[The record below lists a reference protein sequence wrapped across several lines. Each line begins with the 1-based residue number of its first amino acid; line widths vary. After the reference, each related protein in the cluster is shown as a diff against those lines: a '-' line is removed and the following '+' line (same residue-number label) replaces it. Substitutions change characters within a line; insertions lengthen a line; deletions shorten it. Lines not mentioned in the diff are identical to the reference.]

1 MNATDQLRLDT
12 IIKTLLAY
20 RKRIA
25 AVTIIFMLVSLGY
38 ALMLP
43 NMYTAAVTVLPESEE
58 KGFGQFAQLSTLM
71 SLPGF
76 PASPGSETELYPE
89 LMKSE
94 AILRDVIYR
103 EYETG
108 KSDEPL
114 NLIDYWDIGGN
125 TDRQQYQAT
134 LHKLRDEVL
143 NTSIAR
149 DSRIIT
155 LRVITTDPDLSSDI
169 ANAIVDNMGQYVLNQ
184 RTTRASQQRQWI
196 EKRLEEVQ
204 LDLRD
209 AEDELKNF
217 REANRR
223 ILDSPE
229 LLMQQERYLRD
240 VEKHATIY
248 LELSKQ
254 YEMIR
259 VQEIRDMPVVQ
270 VLDSASPPAKKSGPG
285 RMRILILG
293 TLLGLLTGVLTV
305 YGNRLLNISV
315 EESNEPASEISG
327 ATKKDI
333 PKQSGGPKR

>member
-1 MNATDQLRLDT
+1 MHSSDQVKIDA
-12 IIKTLLAY
+12 IIKTLWSY

-25 AVTIIFMLVSLGY
+25 AITIVFMLVSLGY

-43 NMYTAAVTVLPESEE
+43 NMYTATVTVLPESEE
-58 KGFGQFAQLSTLM
+58 KGLGQFAQLSTLM

-76 PASPGSETELYPE
+76 PASSVSETELYPE

-108 KSDEPL
+108 KYDEPV
-114 NLIDYWDIGGN
+114 NLIAYWDIGGN
-125 TDRQQYQAT
+125 TERRQYQTT
-134 LHKLRDEVL
+134 LQILRDEVL
-143 NTSIAR
+143 STSIAR

-155 LRVITTDPDLSSDI
+155 LEVETTDPDLSADI
-169 ANAIVDNMGQYVLNQ
+169 ANAIVDNMGEYVLNK
-184 RTTRASQQRQWI
+184 RRTRASQQRQWI

-209 AEDELKNF
+209 AEDALKNF

-223 ILDSPE
+223 ILDSPD
-229 LLMQQERYLRD
+229 LMMQQERYLRD
-240 VEKHATIY
+240 LEKHATIY

-270 VLDSASPPAKKSGPG
+270 VLDPASPPAKKSGPG
-285 RMRILILG
+285 RKRILILG
-293 TLLGLLTGVLTV
+293 TLFGLLTGVLTV
-305 YGNRLLNISV
+305 YGKRLLNITG
-315 EESNEPASEISG
+315 EESNEPPAEISG
-327 ATKKDI
+327 GIKKDI